1 MAITILKQIFIDGDL
16 KKAIWTFFSTMMD
29 ILGLPPTLVTKV
41 IAKAAQSLSDLLD
54 DPLGFLTNFIHA
66 LKQGFEQFFD
76 KIGSYLLSGLQ
87 AWLLGK
93 LEGTGI
99 DIPTEFTFKSML
111 KLAFQVLGIT
121 VDMLLEQLEEV
132 TGKKGLKAK
141 IEKAIGVISN
151 AFEWLEKLMSKGEE
165 GGSFWDRLESSIGSI
180 WDFVLDAVVGWLE
193 KTIVVKALAW
203 VASKLDPTGI
213 MAVITTIIDVYNV
226 ISAIIEKAK
235 EIFEM
240 LDKVLDGFADLIKGV
255 LDAAATVF
263 EKALGAAIPVVM
275 AILASLFGLDDAA
288 DEVKKAIEK
297 LRVKV
302 KEGVKKVL
310 NAIKGLNHNCCNDL
324 SRCIFPDSCSL
335 IESHTSPALRCAH

>member
-1 MAITILKQIFIDGDL
+1 
-16 KKAIWTFFSTMMD
+16 
-29 ILGLPPTLVTKV
+29 
-41 IAKAAQSLSDLLD
+41 
-54 DPLGFLTNFIHA
+54 
-66 LKQGFEQFFD
+66 
-76 KIGSYLLSGLQ
+76 
-87 AWLLGK
+87 
-93 LEGTGI
+93 
-99 DIPTEFTFKSML
+99 
-111 KLAFQVLGIT
+111 
-121 VDMLLEQLEEV
+121 
-132 TGKKGLKAK
+132 
-141 IEKAIGVISN
+141 
-151 AFEWLEKLMSKGEE
+151 
-165 GGSFWDRLESSIGSI
+165 
-180 WDFVLDAVVGWLE
+180 
-193 KTIVVKALAW
+193 
-203 VASKLDPTGI
+203 